1 MNSRYYIA
9 FLIVSFLAL
18 QISCNDDDETTSQN
32 NIEDGR
38 LMQIT
43 NLYDSQIFPLQD
55 IHINATQNLIDATQ
69 AFTETPT
76 ETSLAQLKD
85 TWRTTFSLWKEL
97 EIYNLG
103 PTQINF
109 THNRIHRWPIN
120 EDDIEAAIAST
131 DPIDA
136 NYINSLGSP
145 LKGYGALEYLLFQ
158 NESSI
163 IVSQF
168 TTEPEADRRSS
179 YLLALSINLKE
190 QAQVLKDTWI
200 SFETEFK
207 TDVSTSVTG
216 SQNRVINA
224 LIANVE
230 FIKNTKI
237 EEALNANPSN
247 IELLE
252 AYYSEQSKEAIASN
266 LKSIRATYTGN
277 FGGTNYGIEE
287 YLTQVLQN
295 NALNTEIINAFDQT
309 EAAINAISGSLENA
323 LITNP
328 TGIENVRNS
337 FSSLTTLL
345 KTDLASAAN
354 IIVTFN
360 DNDGD

>member
-1 MNSRYYIA
+1 MNTKYYII
-9 FLIVSFLAL
+9 FLIISLFVL
-18 QISCNDDDETTSQN
+18 QISCNNDDETTSQN
-32 NIEDGR
+32 SIEDGR
-38 LMQIT
+38 LMQIA

-69 AFTETPT
+69 AFIDTPT
-76 ETSLAQLKD
+76 ETSLTQLKNS
-85 TWRTTFSLWKEL
+85 WVTTFNIWKEL

-131 DPIDA
+131 DLIDA

-158 NESSI
+158 NESST

-168 TTEPEADRRSS
+168 TTAPEADRRTS

-190 QAQVLKDTWI
+190 QAEVLKDTWV

-207 TDVSTSVTG
+207 TDVTTSVTG

-230 FIKNTKI
+230 FIKNAKI
-237 EEALNANPSN
+237 EDALNANPAD

-252 AYYSEQSKEAIASN
+252 AYYSEQSKEAIESN

-295 NALNTEIINAFDQT
+295 NTLNTEIINAFNQA
-309 EAAINAISGSLENA
+309 EEAINGISGSLEDA
-323 LITNP
+323 LVTNP
-328 TGIENVRNS
+328 SGVEEVRIRFAN
-337 FSSLTTLL
+337 LTTLL